1 MKRVLLVLLVALL
14 SVSGVQA
21 QESLDYNKIRFG
33 AYVAPTLSWMR
44 PTSTKS
50 DDKMYGVENGGSK
63 MGFQYGFVAEYYFAE
78 NYGLVLGAQVNHTG
92 GSINAKLIDS
102 AGKKAGWATKANMN
116 YNLQYVEI
124 PVAIKLRTDEISNM
138 RFFGQFG
145 ISLGVNIGK
154 KVTYD
159 MEGYDANMNL
169 VDYVSDGKEKLSAS
183 SGTAIS
189 PVLLQMNVGAGLEY
203 PFAPKLSGYVGIF
216 FNNGFLPDV
225 TSPSNYKGLPAFK
238 DGNVR
243 LNNFALRLGMLF

>member
-1 MKRVLLVLLVALL
+1 MVLVLGALL
-14 SVSGVQA
+14 SFSAAQA
-21 QESLDYNKIRFG
+21 QQSMDYNKIRFG

-50 DDKMYGVENGGSK
+50 DDKSYAVENGGSK

-92 GSINAKLIDS
+92 GSINANLVDS
-102 AGKKAGWATKANMN
+102 SKRAAGVASKANMN
-116 YNLQYVEI
+116 YTLQYVEI

-145 ISLGVNIGK
+145 LSLGINIGK
-154 KVTYD
+154 KATYD
-159 MEGYDANMNL
+159 IEGYDANMNT
-169 VDYVSDGKEKLSAS
+169 VKFVSDGKEKLSAS
-183 SGTAIS
+183 NGTAIS
-189 PVLLQMNVGAGLEY
+189 PVMLQMNVGVGMEY
-203 PFAPKLSGYVGIF
+203 PFADKLSGYVGIF

-225 TSPSNYKGLPAFK
+225 TNPNNYKGLPTFK

-243 LNNFALRLGMLF
+243 LNNFALRVGMLF